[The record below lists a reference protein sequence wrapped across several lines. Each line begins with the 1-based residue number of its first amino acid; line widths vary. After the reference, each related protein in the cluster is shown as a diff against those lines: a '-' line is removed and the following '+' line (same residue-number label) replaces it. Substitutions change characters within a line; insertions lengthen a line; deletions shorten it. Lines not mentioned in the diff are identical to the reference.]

1 MSREHIS
8 LEVVDVDGA
17 IQEAGENAGVDTRA
31 GFFRKA
37 ALGGGALIGGG
48 VLLSGF
54 PAIAGAQTK
63 SAKNDV
69 KILNYALTL
78 EYLEAEFYNQAIKN
92 GAPTGDVLAA
102 AQIVSSHE
110 DEHVA
115 FLKKALG
122 KAAIKKPTFDFKDT
136 VTDPA
141 KFLATA
147 VALEDAGVAAY
158 AGQVTKVFSAK
169 VLAAAASIHSVEARH
184 ASRFRTLAGENFAP
198 RSFDKA
204 NSMKKTLS
212 IVEDTGF
219 ITG

>member
-1 MSREHIS
+1 VSDHIT
-8 LEVVDVDGA
+8 LEVVDIDGA
-17 IQEAGENAGVDTRA
+17 VREAQEDAGLDRA
-31 GFFRKA
+31 GFFKKA
-37 ALGGGALIGGG
+37 AVGGGALIGGG

-78 EYLEAEFYNQAIKN
+78 EYLEAEFYKQAIAN
-92 GAPTGDVLAA
+92 GAPSGDVLAA
-102 AQIVSSHE
+102 AKVVSGHE

-122 KAAIKKPTFDFKDT
+122 KGAVKKPKFDFKDT

-147 VALEDAGVAAY
+147 VALEDTGVAAY

-184 ASRFRTLAGENFAP
+184 ASRFRSLAGENFAP

-212 IVEDTGF
+212 IVEGTGF